1 MRHTPALIETMRIR
15 NGAAPLWYLHIRRL
29 ATSCKALGIPL
40 PGELPPPEGGLDR
53 TVRWEIGMRG
63 VQESERLVEPV
74 EPVKLIISR
83 ITHHPYPHKTTER
96 AQFDRARDKARGAEA
111 DDALL
116 LTPGGYLAETA
127 IWSVF
132 WWEGGTLCAPALEL
146 GILPGVGRAR
156 IMELAGSKSRRGGR
170 PGAKSEVS
178 RSFWRTPSAA
188 WPKSRRSRTIRCLRP
203 SRQTIWLHI
212 FGLDPGVFRAIF
224 PGSGRWPVVVVA
236 QSVRA
241 PDCGSGG
248 CGFDSRQPPSKVRS
262 SSGRAPVSKTG
273 GCRFESCRACGC

>member
-15 NGAAPLWYLHIRRL
+15 NGLAPLWYLHIRRL

-53 TVRWEIGMRG
+53 TVRWEVGMRG

-74 EPVKLIISR
+74 ESVKLIISR
-83 ITHHPYPHKTTER
+83 IAHHPYPHKTTER

-132 WWEGGTLCAPALEL
+132 WWEGGTLCAPAMEL

-156 IMELAGSKSRRGGR
+156 IMELAGPIEERR
-170 PGAKSEVS
+170 ATWSEVRGLPLFLANAVRGVAKVS
-178 RSFWRTPSAA
+178 AVQDDPVPSAQQTDELA
-188 WPKSRRSRTIRCLRP
+188 ARFWP
-203 SRQTIWLHI
+203 
-212 FGLDPGVFRAIF
+212 
-224 PGSGRWPVVVVA
+224 
-236 QSVRA
+236 
-241 PDCGSGG
+241 
-248 CGFDSRQPPSKVRS
+248 
-262 SSGRAPVSKTG
+262 
-273 GCRFESCRACGC
+273 

>member
-15 NGAAPLWYLHIRRL
+15 NGLAPLWYLHIRRL

-53 TVRWEIGMRG
+53 TVRWEVGMRG

-74 EPVKLIISR
+74 ESVKLIISR
-83 ITHHPYPHKTTER
+83 IAHHPYPHKTTER

-132 WWEGGTLCAPALEL
+132 WWEGGKLCTPAMEL

-156 IMELAGSKSRRGGR
+156 IMELAGPIEERR
-170 PGAKSEVS
+170 ATWSEVRGLPMFLANAVRGVAKVS
-178 RSFWRTPSAA
+178 AVQDDRVPSAKQTDELA
-188 WPKSRRSRTIRCLRP
+188 AHFWP
-203 SRQTIWLHI
+203 
-212 FGLDPGVFRAIF
+212 
-224 PGSGRWPVVVVA
+224 
-236 QSVRA
+236 
-241 PDCGSGG
+241 
-248 CGFDSRQPPSKVRS
+248 
-262 SSGRAPVSKTG
+262 
-273 GCRFESCRACGC
+273 

>member
-15 NGAAPLWYLHIRRL
+15 NGVAPLWYLHIRRL

-53 TVRWEIGMRG
+53 TVRWEVGMRG

-74 EPVKLIISR
+74 ESVKLIISR
-83 ITHHPYPHKTTER
+83 IAHHPYPHKTTER

-132 WWEGGTLCAPALEL
+132 WWEGGKLCAPAMEL

-156 IMELAGSKSRRGGR
+156 IMELGGPIEERR
-170 PGAKSEVS
+170 ATWSEVRGLPMFLANAVRGVAKVS
-178 RSFWRTPSAA
+178 AVQDDRVPSAKQTDELA
-188 WPKSRRSRTIRCLRP
+188 AHFWP
-203 SRQTIWLHI
+203 
-212 FGLDPGVFRAIF
+212 
-224 PGSGRWPVVVVA
+224 
-236 QSVRA
+236 
-241 PDCGSGG
+241 
-248 CGFDSRQPPSKVRS
+248 
-262 SSGRAPVSKTG
+262 
-273 GCRFESCRACGC
+273 

>member
-15 NGAAPLWYLHIRRL
+15 NGLAPLWYLHIRRL

-53 TVRWEIGMRG
+53 TVRWEVGMRG

-74 EPVKLIISR
+74 ESVKLIISR
-83 ITHHPYPHKTTER
+83 IAHHPYPHKTTER

-132 WWEGGTLCAPALEL
+132 WWEGGTLCAPAMEL

-156 IMELAGSKSRRGGR
+156 ITELAGPIEERR
-170 PGAKSEVS
+170 ATWSEVRGLPLFLANAVRGVAKVS
-178 RSFWRTPSAA
+178 AVQDDPVPLAKQTDELAAHFWP
-188 WPKSRRSRTIRCLRP
+188 
-203 SRQTIWLHI
+203 
-212 FGLDPGVFRAIF
+212 
-224 PGSGRWPVVVVA
+224 
-236 QSVRA
+236 
-241 PDCGSGG
+241 
-248 CGFDSRQPPSKVRS
+248 
-262 SSGRAPVSKTG
+262 
-273 GCRFESCRACGC
+273 